1 MNINYK
7 HYQSLCS
14 LNAALMLNN
23 VSISIYILSKIKE
36 EGNVIDKKTTRLKP
50 LLTPKHEYYNF

>member
-1 MNINYK
+1 
-7 HYQSLCS
+7 
-14 LNAALMLNN
+14 MLNN
-23 VSISIYILSKIKE
+23 VSISIYILSKMKE